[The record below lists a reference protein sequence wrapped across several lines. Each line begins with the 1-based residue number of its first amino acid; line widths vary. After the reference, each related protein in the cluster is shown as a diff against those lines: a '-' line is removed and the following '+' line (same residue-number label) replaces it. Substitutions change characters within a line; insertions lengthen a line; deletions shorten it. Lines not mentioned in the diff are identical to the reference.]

1 MEFGRVIFIDSW
13 VWLEL
18 ALAGDRRRK
27 AADVVQRMQDEGGV
41 VATTVLVEVGY
52 RLRRTNGEKQA
63 DRVLAAMQRFDQLSV
78 EPVTTAIALDAV
90 EIQDTYYQ
98 RRSLELSYAD
108 AIHIATAVATG
119 CDRLYSGDPD
129 FENVSEIQTVVVR

>member
-1 MEFGRVIFIDSW
+1 MIFIDSW

-18 ALAGDRRRK
+18 ALEGNLRQK
-27 AADVVQRMQDEGGV
+27 AMDVVQQMQDEGGV
-41 VATTVLVEVGY
+41 IATTVLMEVGY
-52 RLRRTNGEKQA
+52 RLRRENGTKQA
-63 DRVLAAMQRFDQLSV
+63 NRVLAAIQRFDQLSV
-78 EPVTTAIALDAV
+78 EPVTTAIALNAI
-90 EIQDTYYQ
+90 EIRDTYYQ

-129 FENVSEIQTVVVR
+129 FKPVNEVQTVVVR

>member
-1 MEFGRVIFIDSW
+1 MIFIDSW

-18 ALAGDRRRK
+18 ALEGTLRRK
-27 AADVVQRMQDEGGV
+27 AMDVVQRMQDEGGV
-41 VATTVLVEVGY
+41 VATTVLMEVGY
-52 RLRRTNGEKQA
+52 RLRRKKGTKQA
-63 DRVLAAMQRFDQLSV
+63 NRVLAAIQRFDQLSV
-78 EPVTTAIALDAV
+78 EPVTTAIALDAI
-90 EIQDTYYQ
+90 EIRDTYYQ

-129 FENVSEIQTVVVR
+129 FKTVSEVQTVVVR

>member
-1 MEFGRVIFIDSW
+1 MIFIDSW

-18 ALAGDRRRK
+18 ALEGNLRQK
-27 AADVVQRMQDEGGV
+27 AMDVVQQMQDEGGV
-41 VATTVLVEVGY
+41 VATTVLMEVGY
-52 RLRRTNGEKQA
+52 RLRRENGTKQA
-63 DRVLAAMQRFDQLSV
+63 NRVLAAIQRFDQLSV
-78 EPVTTAIALDAV
+78 EPVTTAIALNAI
-90 EIQDTYYQ
+90 EIRDTYYQ

-129 FENVSEIQTVVVR
+129 FKPVNEVQTVVVR